1 MTTFPDFYAMTIGGD
16 LLRDIP
22 ANPTAESIARKV
34 DDYLSLEV
42 DNWLYEAGLPE
53 DTKLDLTAT
62 RARLITAAWDR
73 AEAEALAE
81 HEKDDPNA
89 YADGCGYVKTPQH
102 EYYYVNASR
111 LF

>member
-22 ANPTAESIARKV
+22 ANPTAENIARKV

-42 DNWLYEAGLPE
+42 AGWLYEAGLPD
-53 DTKLDLTAT
+53 DTKLDLAAT

-73 AEAEALAE
+73 AEAELLASQ
-81 HEKDDPNA
+81 EKADE
-89 YADGCGYVKTPQH
+89 DGCGYAKAPQH
-102 EYYYVNASR
+102 EYYYANASR